1 MSTKEEKIAEAI
13 ENIEKLRR
21 IMKYFKYIF
30 IVLTIIAI
38 AAIAYKNSKK
48 GILEKQ
54 KEQAIL
60 DYYQDVE
67 TLLDS
72 LYIYEND
79 SIFNTNVGNK
89 YLESKHKFDSLI
101 INNKQ
106 NHG

>member
-1 MSTKEEKIAEAI
+1 MSTKEEKISEAI
-13 ENIEKLRR
+13 ENIEKLRK

-38 AAIAYKNSKK
+38 NSIAYKNSKK
-48 GILEKQ
+48 DILEKQ

-79 SIFNTNVGNK
+79 TIFNTNIGNR
-89 YLESKHKFDSLI
+89 YLESKYKFDSLI
-101 INNKQ
+101 INN
-106 NHG
+106 N

>member
-1 MSTKEEKIAEAI
+1 MSTKEEKIAEAKK
-13 ENIEKLRR
+13 NIEKLSR

-38 AAIAYKNSKK
+38 AAIAYKNSEKD
-48 GILEKQ
+48 ILEKQ
-54 KEQAIL
+54 KEQAVL

-101 INNKQ
+101 INNK
-106 NHG
+106 